1 MAEVVHI
8 ALDGDAVAV
17 CGAPI
22 GRGAPRADGPEQ
34 ATCQE
39 CIDTYSEGWAAAHE
53 GLPREFPSMPAYPPS
68 SRRPTAVR
76 YVAMGAVAALA
87 VAGIVYWATSGE
99 SDGGGGNSIIAV
111 TVVDCSQTVLYEGG
125 RAMVP
130 ARVAQIQFVNEADR
144 AESFAAQVDGV
155 TLQGQDGNP
164 ARYTLAPHDSK
175 VIGFPMN
182 PTKYGNSEG
191 ACYALNVRAATGAL
205 PGADN
210 ATDAPSA
217 GSPTGDTSDLA
228 AGPDATPTPEDTAAE
243 ASQSAVAALQAQ
255 ALARTY
261 TVGDYTVNF
270 TTSGYDSPS
279 QQIEVGGTVTSQSS
293 DTGTAKQFD
302 LVVTLLRANGSVDAS
317 GTQCVELTG
326 GTSDRVDIATDG
338 GTPDWTSIRVTRS
351 STTPCGSVQ

>member
-17 CGAPI
+17 CGAPM

-39 CIDTYSEGWAAAHE
+39 CIEGWAAAQE
-53 GLPREFPSMPAYPPS
+53 GLPRGFPSMPAYPPS

-87 VAGIVYWATSGE
+87 VAGIAYWATSSEG
-99 SDGGGGNSIIAV
+99 DGGGGGGNSNIAV

-125 RAMVP
+125 RAMLP

-144 AESFAAQVDGV
+144 AENFAAQVDGV

-205 PGADN
+205 PGANN
-210 ATDAPSA
+210 ATNAPST
-217 GSPTGDTSDLA
+217 GSPTGDTSDPA

-261 TVGDYTVNF
+261 PVGDYTVNF
-270 TTSGYDSPS
+270 TTSGYDSSS
-279 QQIEVGGTVTSQSS
+279 QQIEVGGTVISHSS
-293 DTGTAKQFD
+293 DTGTAKQFG

-326 GTSDRVDIATDG
+326 GTSDGVDITTDG
-338 GTPDWTSIRVTRS
+338 GTPDWASIRVTRS
-351 STTPCGSVQ
+351 STTPCESVQ